1 VKVGTSHDDFSQF
14 PVESIARFLA
24 VCGYEDP
31 TLLRRSRV
39 PPDVV
44 DLEQLH
50 MRLPPPLRSSSSPRL
65 PAGDTSDQSGY
76 LEELVAIA
84 VSSARQAEDTLQRIR
99 AASATARRRL
109 LAISAVGA
117 IGLVLGIVGISGAG
131 FSLDISGLFP
141 KSGHKFASV
150 AEHQSPDPGAIVVGH
165 PPPVTAS
172 TTRPPGSQLSEGLP
186 HDRAMIPR
194 AAEPPP
200 LALAPAQALPA
211 KLTEHQSLEAMLH
224 ENAAGAMDG
233 VTVPVR
239 PPPVPPRSSH
249 ATQPEV
255 WPASAE
261 PKRDA
266 PSASAA
272 VRVTAVALSK
282 RWQLVT
288 AVQALDALTEP
299 AGELGAPP

>member
-1 VKVGTSHDDFSQF
+1 MGTSHDDFSQF

-24 VCGYEDP
+24 VCGNEDP
-31 TLLRRSRV
+31 TLLRRSRA

-99 AASATARRRL
+99 AAGATARRRL
-109 LAISAVGA
+109 LAISSVGA
-117 IGLVLGIVGISGAG
+117 IGLALGIVSISGAG
-131 FSLDISGLFP
+131 LSFDISGLFP
-141 KSGHKFASV
+141 KSGHEFASV

-165 PPPVTAS
+165 PPPATAS
-172 TTRPPGSQLSEGLP
+172 ATQPPGSQ
-186 HDRAMIPR
+186 HDRAMMPR

-200 LALAPAQALPA
+200 LALAPAQAVPA

-224 ENAAGAMDG
+224 ENAARDAGAIDG
-233 VTVPVR
+233 APVPVR
-239 PPPVPPRSSH
+239 PLPVPPHSSH
-249 ATQPEV
+249 VTQPEV
-255 WPASAE
+255 SSASAE
-261 PKRDA
+261 PKGDA

-299 AGELGAPP
+299 AGEPGAPP